1 MENKRN
7 YEAPA
12 ALVVELH
19 LEKAFCIVSVRMNP
33 TVEEDEL

>member
-1 MENKRN
+1 MEKKRN

-19 LEKAFCIVSVRMNP
+19 LEKAFVVSVRMNP

>member
-1 MENKRN
+1 MEKKRN

-19 LEKAFCIVSVRMNP
+19 LEKSFCISVRMNP